1 MQLKRLIFI
10 IAGLVLLAVLL
21 LAGSGLVSRIG
32 GQAGDPTPEVEEAP
46 LEIAVRARGEVVPVL
61 WADLSFDTTGPVAEW
76 FVAEGDVVAA
86 GTPLGRLAVP
96 NQADLERS
104 VVQAELDL
112 RQAQLALERLQ
123 KPADEAD
130 VEQARHA
137 VEQAAAA
144 ISVAQLDLA
153 AAHDSALLNET
164 LEDARKVFEDT
175 QHKYAVR
182 LEQYERGEVSFYI
195 VDLARQ
201 RYDDAK
207 LALSRIQ
214 QQGDLEVE
222 NARNA
227 LDRARQDHQEAQ
239 DNLARL
245 LEGTGPLDLE
255 TAQLDVRE
263 AQLAVEEA
271 RSNLAETTLVAPFEG
286 TIVSLHLRPH
296 DWVEPGT
303 VAVTLADLAT
313 LRIQTTDLDEWG
325 AAHVDVGSRATLVLN
340 AFDDKTLT
348 GHVTEVDLR
357 GERLPAGDVVYRAV
371 IELDTPDPDLRWGM
385 TARITFP
392 LE

>member
-1 MQLKRLIFI
+1 MQLKRLILI
-10 IAGLVLLAVLL
+10 IAGLVLLAALL
-21 LAGSGLVSRIG
+21 LGGSGLVSRIG
-32 GQAGDPTPEVEEAP
+32 GRAGDPTPELEETP

-76 FVAEGDVVAA
+76 LVAEGDAVAA

-96 NQADLERS
+96 NQADLERA

-123 KPADEAD
+123 EPADEAD

-153 AAHDSALLNET
+153 AARDSALLNET
-164 LEDARKVFEDT
+164 LEDARKVFEDA
-175 QHKYAVR
+175 QHKYTVR
-182 LEQYERGEVSFYI
+182 LEQYEQGEVTFYM

-222 NARNA
+222 SAQNA

-245 LEGTGPLDLE
+245 LEGSDPLDLE

-286 TIVSLHLRPH
+286 TVVSLHLRPH

-325 AAHVDVGSRATLVLN
+325 AAHVDVGSRATLVFN

>member
-10 IAGLVLLAVLL
+10 VAGLVLLAVLL

-32 GQAGDPTPEVEEAP
+32 GQAGDPTPEVEETP
-46 LEIAVRARGEVVPVL
+46 PEIAVRARGEVVPVL

-123 KPADEAD
+123 EPADEAD
-130 VEQARHA
+130 IQQARHA
-137 VEQAAAA
+137 VDQAAAA
-144 ISVAQLDLA
+144 INVAQLDLA
-153 AAHDSALLNET
+153 AARDSTLLNET
-164 LEDARKVFEDT
+164 REDARKVLEDA
-175 QHKYAVR
+175 QHKHAVR
-182 LEQYERGEVSFYI
+182 LEQYEQGEVSFYI

-222 NARNA
+222 SARNA

-239 DNLARL
+239 DGLARL
-245 LEGTGPLDLE
+245 LEGSDPLDVE
-255 TAQLDVRE
+255 MAQLDVQE

-271 RSNLAETTLVAPFEG
+271 HSNLAETTLVAPFEG
-286 TIVSLHLRPH
+286 TVVSLHLRPH

-303 VAVTLADLAT
+303 VAVTLADLTT

-325 AAHVDVGSRATLVLN
+325 AAHVDVGSRATLVFN